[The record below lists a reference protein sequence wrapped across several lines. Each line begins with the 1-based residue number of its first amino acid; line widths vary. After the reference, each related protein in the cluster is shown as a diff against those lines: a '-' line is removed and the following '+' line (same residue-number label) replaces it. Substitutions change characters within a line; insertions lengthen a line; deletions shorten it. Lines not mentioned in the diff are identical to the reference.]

1 MKTFIYIIS
10 GSFFLSFSQIKLAI
24 YRSEYKSLLFV
35 VLAISSNGVPLL
47 VTTFISRFTNLEPI
61 SIYFF
66 TLYLSVIIFTQPFRY
81 SSFNQQIS
89 LKPLIQS
96 SYPMIAHGIAI
107 SLFQYGD
114 KIAGYFGSNSLVA
127 AEIAILSLILTGPVL
142 LLNTLNNVWLPTSLE
157 SYKKRK
163 SVGISNSNQIANK
176 IAFLISLIIIVLLL
190 LIDKI
195 SIFYISRTY
204 DYYSIE
210 KTIIGSLFI
219 TPLYVMY
226 LQNSHLIT
234 VKKNFQILGIITPIT
249 SAVQFF
255 LTYIFVN
262 SIGLIAVGYGFI
274 AGITLQVLLTTIFT
288 KNAKNLG
295 LNPIF
300 YSLAL
305 GVFSYFLYAFRF

>member
-1 MKTFIYIIS
+1 
-10 GSFFLSFSQIKLAI
+10 
-24 YRSEYKSLLFV
+24 
-35 VLAISSNGVPLL
+35 
-47 VTTFISRFTNLEPI
+47 
-61 SIYFF
+61 
-66 TLYLSVIIFTQPFRY
+66 
-81 SSFNQQIS
+81 
-89 LKPLIQS
+89 
-96 SYPMIAHGIAI
+96 
-107 SLFQYGD
+107 
-114 KIAGYFGSNSLVA
+114 
-127 AEIAILSLILTGPVL
+127 VL